1 MRWKIGIKLSLRLL
15 LSLKSLLLFH
25 FKFIRQL
32 LLYIFKKWLQIEKH
46 VYIRTLRHYIL
57 LQYMIFGM
65 WLNLDE
71 KTQRMSIQHLLCVG
85 IPSYNCFWSILSKEI
100 LPFVKKKNHSNIK
113 KFSISW
119 SIESSNKISLSKSLF
134 PLISLKTSGL
144 FLSINNRFEF
154 FRDFLFHWKRLTITA
169 ESFKNVK
176 TYAGRR
182 GGRDSREGKGTGKRA
197 LANSDTGF
205 ILIEDL
211 WKKKS

>member
-1 MRWKIGIKLSLRLL
+1 MFIYAHYDIIFCFNIWYSGCGLILMRKPSEWVFSTCSVSAYLL
-15 LSLKSLLLFH
+15 IIAFDPFYLKKFCPLL
-25 FKFIRQL
+25 
-32 LLYIFKKWLQIEKH
+32 
-46 VYIRTLRHYIL
+46 
-57 LQYMIFGM
+57 
-65 WLNLDE
+65 
-71 KTQRMSIQHLLCVG
+71 
-85 IPSYNCFWSILSKEI
+85 
-100 LPFVKKKNHSNIK
+100 KKNHSNIK

-144 FLSINNRFEF
+144 FLSINNRFQF